1 MLWNLHISEKTLS
14 FLRKQESRG
23 MQPDRNLDPRF
34 REDDIYARILIL
46 LKIYVELR
54 LKKISETMA
63 STLKTHAKSLMDLA
77 LPLMIYVL
85 TIARHVPSPSDFLII
100 VWWSLPTQ
108 N

>member
-1 MLWNLHISEKTLS
+1 MESSYLRETLS

-54 LKKISETMA
+54 LE
-63 STLKTHAKSLMDLA
+63 
-77 LPLMIYVL
+77 
-85 TIARHVPSPSDFLII
+85 
-100 VWWSLPTQ
+100 
-108 N
+108 